1 MSRAFQKN
9 ILGGGLILILLYGAL
24 AAAMPLMESAYQIRI
39 DLRLLPPSYTHWL
52 GTDQFGRDTFAMVI
66 GGCFASLSVA
76 AMAVVI
82 GAGIGIP
89 LGLIASASDNFLSR
103 SILSLNDFIFAFPAL
118 VTAILIHNIFGSGII
133 TAGLAIGIFNIPVFA
148 RTLYG
153 AARPLWTKDFIKAA
167 RLAGRNN
174 ISIAAVHILPLVSSV
189 ALAQISMQMGLGILA
204 EAGLSYVG
212 LGVVP
217 PLPSWGRM
225 LNEAQTLIVIAPR
238 LAVIPGLAIAVSVLM
253 FTWIGDKL
261 SDYADPKR
269 REVNDHDHA

>member
-39 DLRLLPPSYTHWL
+39 DLRLLHPSYTHWL

-148 RTLYG
+148 RTLYS

-238 LAVIPGLAIAVSVLM
+238 LAVIPGLAIAVSVFM

>member
-1 MSRAFQKN
+1 MSSALHKK
-9 ILGGGLILILLYGAL
+9 IVSGGFLLIIVYAVL
-24 AAAMPLMESAYQIRI
+24 AAAMPLMESFYQIRI
-39 DLRLLPPSYTHWL
+39 DLRLMPISNAHWL
-52 GTDQFGRDTFAMVI
+52 GTDQFGRDTLAMVI

-76 AMAVVI
+76 AMAVII

-89 LGLIASASDNFLSR
+89 LGLIASSQENFVSR

-118 VTAILIHNIFGSGII
+118 VTAILIHNIFGSGIV
-133 TAGLAIGIFNIPVFA
+133 TAGLAIGLFNIPVFA

-167 RLAGRNN
+167 RLAGKSN
-174 ISIAAVHILPLVSSV
+174 IAIAAVHILPLVSSV
-189 ALAQISMQMGLGILA
+189 AFAQISMQMGLGILA

-217 PLPSWGRM
+217 PMPSWGRM

-238 LAVIPGLAIAVSVLM
+238 LAIIPGLAIAASVFL

-269 REVNDHDHA
+269 REGHDHDHA

>member
-1 MSRAFQKN
+1 MNRALQKKL
-9 ILGGGLILILLYGAL
+9 IRGGFVLILLYAAL
-24 AAAMPLMESAYQIRI
+24 AIAIPLMESAYQIRI
-39 DLRLLPPSYTHWL
+39 DLRLMPISSTHWL
-52 GTDQFGRDTFAMVI
+52 GTDQFGRDTFVMVI

-76 AMAVVI
+76 MMAVII
-82 GAGIGIP
+82 GAVIGIP
-89 LGLIASASDNFLSR
+89 LGLIASASDQILSR

-167 RLAGRNN
+167 RLAGKNT
-174 ISIAAVHILPLVSSV
+174 ITIAITHILPLVSSV

-217 PLPSWGRM
+217 PMPSWGRM

-238 LAVIPGLAIAVSVLM
+238 LAIIPGLAIATSVFL

-261 SDYADPKR
+261 SEYADPKR
-269 REVNDHDHA
+269 REVNDHDRA

>member
-1 MSRAFQKN
+1 
-9 ILGGGLILILLYGAL
+9 
-24 AAAMPLMESAYQIRI
+24 
-39 DLRLLPPSYTHWL
+39 
-52 GTDQFGRDTFAMVI
+52 MVI

-76 AMAVVI
+76 AMAVLI

-89 LGLIASASDNFLSR
+89 LGLIASANDNVLSR
-103 SILSLNDFIFAFPAL
+103 AILSLNDFIFAFPAL

-133 TAGLAIGIFNIPVFA
+133 TAGLAIGIFNIPIFA

-167 RLAGRNN
+167 RLAGKNT
-174 ISIAAVHILPLVSSV
+174 ISIAVTHILPLVSSM

-217 PLPSWGRM
+217 PMPSWGRM

-238 LAVIPGLAIAVSVLM
+238 LAIIPGLAIAASVFM

-269 REVNDHDHA
+269 REGHDYDRA

>member
-89 LGLIASASDNFLSR
+89 LGLIASASDNFLTR

>member
-9 ILGGGLILILLYGAL
+9 ILGGCLILILLYGAM

-76 AMAVVI
+76 AMAVII

-89 LGLIASASDNFLSR
+89 LGLIASAEENVLSR
-103 SILSLNDFIFAFPAL
+103 SILSLNDLIFAFPAL
-118 VTAILIHNIFGSGII
+118 VIAILLHNILGPGIL
-133 TAGLAIGIFNIPVFA
+133 TAGLAIGLFNIPVFA
-148 RTLYG
+148 RTIYG
-153 AARPLWTKDFIKAA
+153 ASRPLWTKDFVKAA
-167 RLAGRNN
+167 RLAGRST
-174 ISIAAVHILPLVSSV
+174 ITIAVIHILPLVSSV
-189 ALAQISMQMGLGILA
+189 ALAQIALQMGLGILA

-217 PLPSWGRM
+217 PMPSWGRM

-238 LAVIPGLAIAVSVLM
+238 LAIIPGLAIAASAFL

-261 SDYADPKR
+261 AENADPRR
-269 REVNDHDHA
+269 REAHDHGRA